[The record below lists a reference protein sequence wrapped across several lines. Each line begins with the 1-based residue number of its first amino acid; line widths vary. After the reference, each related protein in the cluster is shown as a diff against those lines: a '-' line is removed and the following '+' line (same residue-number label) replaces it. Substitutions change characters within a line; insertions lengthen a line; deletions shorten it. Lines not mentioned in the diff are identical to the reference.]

1 MLINN
6 MSIVVC
12 RLPKTGLGNQLFP
25 LLKAYLFADLNK
37 FPVKVTGYN
46 QFKIGPYLRGDKS
59 KRKYKGYFTFEKGI
73 LGEQVDR
80 YMLLKY
86 RHYEVLPEPGI
97 CKLINAKGK
106 QLYLFYRL
114 PHWSDYFHELKDH
127 RRLVIKLFMSVLAPR
142 ILDKF
147 NQGQAPFIGL
157 HARMGDFR
165 KLKEGED
172 FSNSGVV
179 RTPIEYFIYVVKGI
193 RSIHGSDLPVSIFTD
208 GHAYEL
214 KELLHLANIQ
224 VVEGNPDIVDLLL
237 LSKSKI
243 IITSAGSTFSYWA
256 GFLSDA
262 ALIMHPDHIYQSIR
276 PGNMQQRFYEGPF
289 DESNTL
295 LVNNIKAITWTK
307 TQ

>member
-1 MLINN
+1 

-12 RLPKTGLGNQLFP
+12 KLPKTGLGNQLFP

-37 FPVKVTGYN
+37 LPIKVTGYN
-46 QFKIGPYLRGDKS
+46 QLKVGPYLRGDKS
-59 KRKYKGYFTFEKGI
+59 KRNYKGYFTFEKGM
-73 LGEQVDR
+73 LGAQVNK

-86 RHYEVLPEPGI
+86 RHYEVLFEPGI

-106 QLYLFYRL
+106 QLYIFHRL
-114 PHWSDYFHELKDH
+114 PHWSDYFCDLKDH
-127 RRLVIKLFMSVLAPR
+127 RKLVIQLFMNILTPR
-142 ILDKF
+142 IQDKF
-147 NQGQAPFIGL
+147 NQGQVPFIGV
-157 HARMGDFR
+157 HVRMGDFR

-179 RTPIEYFIYVVKGI
+179 RTPMEYFINVVKGI
-193 RSIHGSDLPVSIFTD
+193 RNIHGADLPISIFTD
-208 GHAYEL
+208 GHTYEL
-214 KELLHLANIQ
+214 KELLHLANTQ

-256 GFLSDA
+256 GFLSNA
-262 ALIMHPDHIYQSIR
+262 AMIMHPDHIYQSIR
-276 PGNMQQRFYEGPF
+276 PDDIQQRFYEGPF
-289 DESNTL
+289 DEHNTL

-307 TQ
+307 IQ